1 MVENGTEQ
9 LAVVKVIQ
17 SMLASHYTVVSNIA
31 QEQHHIGGFFPDI
44 IVMDKDNG
52 NALFA
57 IEVRK
62 NGQVSHCIQQ
72 WKSVTPHLPATLY
85 IVVPE
90 AELENAQAIAAVNGL
105 KAKFGTYKMKSDGG
119 VANVNFL

>member
-9 LAVVKVIQ
+9 HAVVQAIEK
-17 SMLASHYTVVSNIA
+17 MLVSHYTVVSNIA
-31 QEQHHIGGFFPDI
+31 QEQHYIGGFFPDI
-44 IVMDKDNG
+44 IVMDKISG
-52 NALFA
+52 NVLFA

-72 WKSVTPHLPATLY
+72 WKSVTPNLPATLY

-90 AELENAQAIAAVNGL
+90 SELSNAQGIAAVNGL
-105 KAKFGTYKMKSDGG
+105 KAKFGTYKMG
-119 VANVNFL
+119 VNGSVESVKFL